1 MALLVVVSMAAW
13 KVGKESHEALLA
25 QTPNSL
31 PHGEQRGA
39 CTTRKYDRKTRKC
52 PSFAKL
58 PQAWP

>member
-1 MALLVVVSMAAW
+1 MAAW
-13 KVGKESHEALLA
+13 KVGKESHEAFLA

-52 PSFAKL
+52 PSVAKL
-58 PQAWP
+58 PQGWP